1 MRSDMHPFVQALL
14 RALVLTSSPV
24 VDAHGP
30 SPLRLRLH
38 RLRVQTAPIGA
49 EL

>member
-1 MRSDMHPFVQALL
+1 MHPFVQVLL
-14 RALVLTSSPV
+14 RTVVLASSPV

-30 SPLRLRLH
+30 SRLRLRLH
-38 RLRVQTAPIGA
+38 RLRVRTAPIGA